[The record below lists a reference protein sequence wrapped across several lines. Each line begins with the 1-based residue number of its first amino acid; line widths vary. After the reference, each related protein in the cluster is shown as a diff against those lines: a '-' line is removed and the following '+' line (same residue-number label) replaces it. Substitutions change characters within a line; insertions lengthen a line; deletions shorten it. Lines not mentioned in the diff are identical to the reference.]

1 MIKTIIILSMLFLHI
16 VDDYYLQ
23 GILAS
28 MKQKSWWEKNA
39 PDDLYKH
46 DYIVVLIEHAFS
58 WTFMIIL
65 PILIAW
71 WIGIIQVTVADF
83 VLMFVT
89 NLVLHA
95 YIDNEKANRKTINLI
110 VDQSAHISQI
120 ICTAIHFLFVME

>member
-46 DYIVVLIEHAFS
+46 DYIVALLEHAFS
-58 WTFMIIL
+58 WTFMIML

-71 WIGIIQVTVADF
+71 WVEIIQVTF
-83 VLMFVT
+83 VEFAIMFVT

-95 YIDNEKANRKTINLI
+95 FIDNEKANRKTINLI
-110 VDQSAHISQI
+110 VDQSAHIFQI
-120 ICTAIHFLFVME
+120 ICTVTYFLFL

>member
-28 MKQKSWWEKNA
+28 LKQRSWWEKNA

-46 DYIVVLIEHAFS
+46 DYIVALIEHAFS
-58 WTFMIIL
+58 WTFMIML

-71 WIGIIQVTVADF
+71 WIGIIQVTVAGF
-83 VLMFVT
+83 TLMFVT

-110 VDQSAHISQI
+110 VDQSAHIFQI
-120 ICTAIHFLFVME
+120 ICTVTYFLFL

>member
-46 DYIVVLIEHAFS
+46 DYIVALIEHAFS
-58 WTFMIIL
+58 WTFMIML

-71 WIGIIQVTVADF
+71 LIGIIQVTVVEFAI
-83 VLMFVT
+83 MFVT

-95 YIDNEKANRKTINLI
+95 FIDNEKANRKTINLI
-110 VDQSAHISQI
+110 VDQSTHIFQI
-120 ICTAIHFLFVME
+120 ICTVTYFLFL